1 MLIDSHCHLD
11 YLNAPAV
18 SLGIEGAIARARAV
32 GVGAVVVPAVGP
44 ENFER
49 VIALSRQY
57 PEVVYALGIHPIY
70 VEGLSDSALEAL
82 HNALDRNRHDPKL
95 VAVGEIGLDH
105 YVPNL
110 NREKM
115 DRFYVA
121 QCKMANEFDLPVIL
135 HVRKAQDQVV
145 KTLRRFGITKGIAHA
160 FNGSHAQAQAFMRQG
175 LKLGFGGA
183 MTFTRALQI
192 RRLAVELPLG
202 AIVLETDSPD
212 IAPAWKEKGQANEP
226 CELDGISQTLAEL
239 RNACVSD
246 IISATHDNALSALP
260 RLAQATPQAFS
271 PART

>member
-18 SLGIEGAIARARAV
+18 PRGIEGALERADSA
-32 GVGAVVVPAVGP
+32 GVGAIVVPAVAP

-49 VIALSRQY
+49 VRALAHAHSS
-57 PEVVYALGIHPIY
+57 VFYALGIHPIY
-70 VEGLSDSALEAL
+70 VEGLGDSALDAL
-82 HNALDRNRHDPKL
+82 HNALHRNRHDPRL

-110 NREKM
+110 DREKM
-115 DRFYVA
+115 ERFYTV
-121 QCKMANEFDLPVIL
+121 QCKLARDFDLPVIL
-135 HVRKAQDQVV
+135 HVRKAQDQVL
-145 KTLRRFGITKGIAHA
+145 KALRRFGITRGIAHA
-160 FNGSHAQAQAFMRQG
+160 FNGSHSQAQAFLRQG

-192 RRLAVELPLG
+192 RRLACELPLE

-226 CELDGISQTLAEL
+226 SELMGISRSLAAL
-239 RNACVSD
+239 RQISIHEVLAATCANAT
-246 IISATHDNALSALP
+246 AALP
-260 RLAQATPQAFS
+260 RLAHGIS
-271 PART
+271 R

>member
-18 SLGIEGAIARARAV
+18 PQGIEGAIARAQLA
-32 GVGAVVVPAVGP
+32 GVGAIVLPAVGP
-44 ENFER
+44 ENFDR
-49 VIALSRQY
+49 VISLAHQY
-57 PEVVYALGIHPIY
+57 PQVFYALGIHPVY
-70 VEGLSDSALEAL
+70 VEGLGDSALESL

-105 YVPNL
+105 YVPHL

-115 DRFYVA
+115 EAFYIA
-121 QCKMANEFDLPVIL
+121 QCKMAKEFDLPVIL
-135 HVRKAQDQVV
+135 HVRKAQDHVL
-145 KTLRRFGITKGIAHA
+145 KTLRRFGISKGIAHA
-160 FNGSHAQAQAFMRQG
+160 FNGSNSQAHAFIGQG

-192 RRLAVELPLG
+192 RRLAAELPLE

-226 CELDGISQTLAEL
+226 CELEGISQALAQL
-239 RNACVSD
+239 RGAPLENIQAAT
-246 IISATHDNALSALP
+246 SANALAALP
-260 RLAQATPQAFS
+260 RLA
-271 PART
+271 RGI